1 MTNKKLREIKKD
13 NIGKILL
20 SFVPNELG
28 INLCSV
34 DDIDIVRQENGELK
48 SITIRFIPD
57 NPELSK
63 NTITVHNYS
72 SAVPC

>member
-1 MTNKKLREIKKD
+1 MKDSKLKRLMKD
-13 NIGKILL
+13 NIGEQILE
-20 SFVPNELG
+20 FIPNRLG

-34 DDIDIVRQENGELK
+34 DDIDIRRQENGELK

-57 NPELSK
+57 NPEPQTYK
-63 NTITVHNYS
+63 NYS

>member
-1 MTNKKLREIKKD
+1 MTDKMLMKIKKD
-13 NIGKILL
+13 DVGKSLL
-20 SFVPNELG
+20 SFIPNELG

-34 DDIDIVRQENGELK
+34 EYIDIIRQNNGELK

-57 NPELSK
+57 NPESQK
-63 NTITVHNYS
+63 DKNYS

>member
-1 MTNKKLREIKKD
+1 MTDRKLKKIEKD
-13 NIGKILL
+13 KVGKTLL
-20 SFVPNELG
+20 SFIPNELG

-34 DDIDIVRQENGELK
+34 EDIYIDHQENGELK

-57 NPELSK
+57 NLEPRK
-63 NTITVHNYS
+63 DKNYS